1 MESSGAADGRRP
13 SRFSTQPPNP
23 LSLLSRRVQRGSAIA
38 EALRKPNPLSLLSRR
53 VLMASAS
60 LLHSPPSPSNPPVSP
75 FLLPPSQ
82 LPLLP
87 PPSPASPAST
97 APPASPKSPAS
108 LLASQPSPKTPRQGK
123 YLRTEGS
130 DEPSSRAALDSRIDS
145 SKTIEWI
152 PETPQSWLETWA
164 DPISSSWKEERVQ
177 RELGRDVGWKKE
189 DYVDETRSGAT
200 ARLDKARQ
208 LQTRMQTEA
217 EKVKL
222 AVQERSEALKRGVEF
237 LQRDMETQKEAVKRG
252 VVSLLWDVEAQN
264 DALKRGLVSLQRD
277 VEARNERLKR
287 GLISLQRDVGVQNEA
302 LKRGLVSLQQDLDAQ
317 NEAVKRGMVALQG
330 DVEAQSNRL
339 KRGMVALQRDVEA
352 NVLSF
357 QRGAE
362 FWRRIVHLYGSYKLC
377 QLQVAVS
384 GQSEEEKSATWQR
397 QHESGAEMLYALCTD
412 MKGFFLKA
420 GQFLAKPD
428 LSPQAWVAR
437 LSALH
442 DAAPADPL
450 PLVLQTIQEELGG
463 VGWREVW
470 EWVEEKPLGSASIA
484 QVHRGRLRGG
494 KEVAIKVQHAGAE
507 PLMLTDL
514 ANLKAFAAFL
524 QSTELNLDVLG
535 ALNELEKQ
543 IRYEFDFRRE
553 AAAMDIIRASL
564 AGSAASGTGAAA
576 AANRRQKSRRRWN
589 PFSRPVATATAFAA
603 LTALAATAP
612 AATAAAAT
620 VGAIGSAATAVA
632 AATSSPPAVSG
643 AASPVVVPASVPGLV
658 TQRLL
663 VMDLI
668 NGSPIV
674 KMEEE
679 MRAKGVNPNG
689 YLATRAK
696 RSIFRSLGTAYGL
709 MILRDGH
716 FQADPHPGNLL
727 ICPDKKVALLDYGQT
742 KRLPDSLRLNLARLM
757 LAVADKDLIR
767 VGSLFQASGIRTTR
781 TVFEDPKSFHRMSS
795 LMFDTAMSEGVTT
808 SNPFA
813 SESTL
818 KRNGIEKFPEDLFF
832 VVRTMQLL
840 RGLAM
845 GMGLNE
851 SLAEQWRPIAQQALK
866 EAGGT

>member
-1 MESSGAADGRRP
+1 
-13 SRFSTQPPNP
+13 
-23 LSLLSRRVQRGSAIA
+23 
-38 EALRKPNPLSLLSRR
+38 
-53 VLMASAS
+53 
-60 LLHSPPSPSNPPVSP
+60 
-75 FLLPPSQ
+75 
-82 LPLLP
+82 
-87 PPSPASPAST
+87 
-97 APPASPKSPAS
+97 
-108 LLASQPSPKTPRQGK
+108 
-123 YLRTEGS
+123 
-130 DEPSSRAALDSRIDS
+130 
-145 SKTIEWI
+145 
-152 PETPQSWLETWA
+152 
-164 DPISSSWKEERVQ
+164 
-177 RELGRDVGWKKE
+177 
-189 DYVDETRSGAT
+189 
-200 ARLDKARQ
+200 
-208 LQTRMQTEA
+208 
-217 EKVKL
+217 
-222 AVQERSEALKRGVEF
+222 
-237 LQRDMETQKEAVKRG
+237 METQKEAVKRG

-287 GLISLQRDVGVQNEA
+287 GVISLQRDVGVQNEA

-339 KRGMVALQRDVEA
+339 KRGMVALQRDIEA

-384 GQSEEEKSATWQR
+384 GQSEEEKSAMWQR
-397 QHESGAEMLYALCTD
+397 QHERGAEMLYALCTD

-420 GQFLAKPD
+420 GQFLAKRD
-428 LSPQAWVAR
+428 LSPPAWVRR

-450 PLVLQTIQEELGG
+450 PLVLRTIQEELGG

-484 QVHRGRLRGG
+484 QVHRGRLKGG

-524 QSTELNLDVLG
+524 QSTELNMDVMG
-535 ALNELEKQ
+535 ASNELEKQ

-553 AAAMDIIRASL
+553 AAAMDTIPASL

-576 AANRRQKSRRRWN
+576 ATNRRQKSRRRWN
-589 PFSRPVATATAFAA
+589 PFSRSNKLEAFSRAVATATAFAA

-612 AATAAAAT
+612 AATAAAAAA
-620 VGAIGSAATAVA
+620 GAIGSAAATAAAAA
-632 AATSSPPAVSG
+632 AATGSTATGSTGS
-643 AASPVVVPASVPGLV
+643 SPVVVPASIPGLV

-668 NGSPIV
+668 KGSPLAS
-674 KMEEE
+674 MEEQ
-679 MRAKGVNPNG
+679 MRIKGINPNG
-689 YLATRAK
+689 FLAMKAK

-727 ICPDKKVALLDYGQT
+727 ICPDRKVALLDYGQT

-757 LAVADKDLIR
+757 LAMADKDMPR
-767 VGSLFQASGIRTTR
+767 VGSLFQALGIRTTK

-795 LMFDTAMSEGVTT
+795 LMFDTAVSEGVTT

-866 EAGGT
+866 EAGRT

>member
-1 MESSGAADGRRP
+1 M
-13 SRFSTQPPNP
+13 
-23 LSLLSRRVQRGSAIA
+23 
-38 EALRKPNPLSLLSRR
+38 
-53 VLMASAS
+53 
-60 LLHSPPSPSNPPVSP
+60 
-75 FLLPPSQ
+75 
-82 LPLLP
+82 
-87 PPSPASPAST
+87 
-97 APPASPKSPAS
+97 
-108 LLASQPSPKTPRQGK
+108 
-123 YLRTEGS
+123 
-130 DEPSSRAALDSRIDS
+130 
-145 SKTIEWI
+145 
-152 PETPQSWLETWA
+152 
-164 DPISSSWKEERVQ
+164 
-177 RELGRDVGWKKE
+177 
-189 DYVDETRSGAT
+189 
-200 ARLDKARQ
+200 
-208 LQTRMQTEA
+208 
-217 EKVKL
+217 
-222 AVQERSEALKRGVEF
+222 
-237 LQRDMETQKEAVKRG
+237 
-252 VVSLLWDVEAQN
+252 
-264 DALKRGLVSLQRD
+264 
-277 VEARNERLKR
+277 EARNE
-287 GLISLQRDVGVQNEA
+287 A
-302 LKRGLVSLQQDLDAQ
+302 
-317 NEAVKRGMVALQG
+317 
-330 DVEAQSNRL
+330 L
-339 KRGMVALQRDVEA
+339 KRGMVALQRDIEAQSNALKQGVTVLHRDVEA
-352 NVLSF
+352 NMLSF

-362 FWRRIVHLYGSYKLC
+362 FWRRVVHLYGSYKLC

-384 GQSEEEKSATWQR
+384 GQSEEEISATWQR
-397 QHESGAEMLYALCTD
+397 QHERGAEMLYALCTD

-428 LSPQAWVAR
+428 LSPPAWVCR

-463 VGWREVW
+463 MGWREVW
-470 EWVEEKPLGSASIA
+470 EWVEETPLGSASIA

-524 QSTELNLDVLG
+524 QSTELNLDIMG

-553 AAAMDIIRASL
+553 AAAMDTIRASL

-576 AANRRQKSRRRWN
+576 AANRRQKRGSRWK
-589 PFSRPVATATAFAA
+589 PFSRPAATATAFAA
-603 LTALAATAP
+603 LSALAATAP
-612 AATAAAAT
+612 ASTAAAAT
-620 VGAIGSAATAVA
+620 VGAIGSAAAAAAAA
-632 AATSSPPAVSG
+632 AATSSPPTVSG

-658 TQRLL
+658 TKRLL

-679 MRAKGVNPNG
+679 MRAKGLNPNG

-696 RSIFRSLGTAYGL
+696 RSIFRSLGAAYGL

-727 ICPDKKVALLDYGQT
+727 ICPDRKVALLDYGQT

-757 LAVADKDLIR
+757 LAVADKDMPR
-767 VGSLFQASGIRTTR
+767 VGSLFQALGIRTTR

-795 LMFDTAMSEGVTT
+795 LMFDTAVSEGVTT

-866 EAGGT
+866 EDGGMKMFT

>member
-1 MESSGAADGRRP
+1 MESSGGTDGERQ
-13 SRFSTQPPNP
+13 SRFSTRPPNP
-23 LSLLSRRVQRGSAIA
+23 LPLLSRRGLRGSAIP

-82 LPLLP
+82 LLLLP
-87 PPSPASPAST
+87 SSSPASPASP
-97 APPASPKSPAS
+97 APLASAKSPSS
-108 LLASQPSPKTPRQGK
+108 LLASQPSPKTRWRGNPVP
-123 YLRTEGS
+123 TEGPDNS
-130 DEPSSRAALDSRIDS
+130 ALPWPVSQEAAASKAAMDGRADSC
-145 SKTIEWI
+145 KVETCNLETPGLKPVEWI
-152 PETPQSWLETWA
+152 PESPRTWLETWA
-164 DPISSSWKEERVQ
+164 DPIASSWKEERSG
-177 RELGRDVGWKKE
+177 REQGMEVGWKKE
-189 DYVDETRSGAT
+189 AD
-200 ARLDKARQ
+200 
-208 LQTRMQTEA
+208 
-217 EKVKL
+217 KVKS
-222 AVQERSEALKRGVEF
+222 AVQERSEALKRGFALLQRGVETQGESLKRGAVA
-237 LQRDMETQKEAVKRG
+237 LQRDVEAQSEAVKQG
-252 VVSLLWDVEAQN
+252 VVTLLWDVESQS
-264 DALKRGLVSLQRD
+264 DALKRGLVSLQQDVEARNEALKRGVVSLQRD
-277 VEARNERLKR
+277 VEARNE
-287 GLISLQRDVGVQNEA
+287 
-302 LKRGLVSLQQDLDAQ
+302 
-317 NEAVKRGMVALQG
+317 AVKRGV
-330 DVEAQSNRL
+330 
-339 KRGMVALQRDVEA
+339 VALQRDVEA

-362 FWRRIVHLYGSYKLC
+362 FWRRVVHLYGSYKVRFIVQGSSLVSLMYSSILYFPFPPPPISPVPSPPLLPCPFHSPLVFLFPLPLSSPTLSPYPHLPSPLVLTIPLPLC

-384 GQSEEEKSATWQR
+384 GQSEEEKTATWQR
-397 QHESGAEMLYALCTD
+397 QHERGAEMLYALCTD

-428 LSPQAWVAR
+428 LSPPAWVRR

-442 DAAPADPL
+442 DDAPADPL
-450 PLVLQTIQEELGG
+450 PLVLRTIQEELGG
-463 VGWREVW
+463 VAWREVW

-514 ANLKAFAAFL
+514 ANLKTFAAFL
-524 QSTELNLDVLG
+524 QSTELNLDIMG
-535 ALNELEKQ
+535 ALNELERQ
-543 IRYEFDFRRE
+543 IRQSGECN
-553 AAAMDIIRASL
+553 AGGS
-564 AGSAASGTGAAA
+564 AGSS
-576 AANRRQKSRRRWN
+576 
-589 PFSRPVATATAFAA
+589 PV
-603 LTALAATAP
+603 
-612 AATAAAAT
+612 
-620 VGAIGSAATAVA
+620 
-632 AATSSPPAVSG
+632 
-643 AASPVVVPASVPGLV
+643 VVVPASVPGLA
-658 TQRLL
+658 TKRLL

-668 NGSPIV
+668 KGSQLAS
-674 KMEEE
+674 MEEQ

-689 YLATRAK
+689 FLSMKAK

-727 ICPDKKVALLDYGQT
+727 ICPDRKVALLDYGQT

-757 LAVADKDLIR
+757 LAVADKDLPR
-767 VGSLFQASGIRTTR
+767 VGSLFQALGIRTTR
-781 TVFEDPKSFHRMSS
+781 TVIEDPRSFHRMSS
-795 LMFDTAMSEGVTT
+795 LMFDTGVSEGVTT

-851 SLAEQWRPIAQQALK
+851 SLAEQWRPIAQAALK
-866 EAGGT
+866 EAGGM